1 MSRIV
6 IIEDEKA
13 VSTELVR
20 TLKEVAPDVEVE
32 AVLTSMAQAMHYLLH
47 HPAPDLILSDVQLPD
62 GISFHIFQQ
71 VPVAAPVIFIT
82 GYDKFMLSA
91 FAHNGIDYLLKP
103 VCADDLEKALQ
114 KYRRL
119 QQHFN
124 SRQLMEPLL
133 GQLGVKKRNRILVKR
148 GVEYVSLP
156 CADLVLCYTE
166 NKLVYVLDKCGKKY
180 LSDKNLGE
188 MESELDNQMFFRV
201 NRQYIVNINFIRS
214 FKSYER
220 VKLQVELT
228 LPEVQHVVI
237 VSQETAPE
245 FRKWIAGA

>member
-1 MSRIV
+1 MNRIV
-6 IIEDEKA
+6 IIEDEQA
-13 VSTELVR
+13 VSAELVR
-20 TLKEVAPDVEVE
+20 TLNHVAPDVEVA
-32 AVLTSMAQAMHYLLH
+32 AVLPSIAQSMHYLSQ
-47 HPAPDLILSDVQLPD
+47 HPAPDLILSDVQLSD

-71 VPVAAPVIFIT
+71 VAVAAPVIFIT

-103 VCADDLEKALQ
+103 VCPEDLMKALQ

-119 QQHFN
+119 QHHFN
-124 SRQLMEPLL
+124 SRQMVAPLL
-133 GQLGVKKRNRILVKR
+133 GQLGAKKRNRILVKR

-156 CADLVLCYTE
+156 CADVVLCYTE

-180 LSDKNLGE
+180 LADKNLGE
-188 MESELDNQMFFRV
+188 LESELDNQMFFRV

-228 LPEVQHVVI
+228 LPDVPHVVI

-245 FRKWIAGA
+245 FRKWIAGT

>member
-1 MSRIV
+1 
-6 IIEDEKA
+6 
-13 VSTELVR
+13 
-20 TLKEVAPDVEVE
+20 
-32 AVLTSMAQAMHYLLH
+32 
-47 HPAPDLILSDVQLPD
+47 
-62 GISFHIFQQ
+62 
-71 VPVAAPVIFIT
+71 
-82 GYDKFMLSA
+82 
-91 FAHNGIDYLLKP
+91 
-103 VCADDLEKALQ
+103 
-114 KYRRL
+114 
-119 QQHFN
+119 
-124 SRQLMEPLL
+124 MEPLL

-156 CADLVLCYTE
+156 CADIVLCYTE

-245 FRKWIAGA
+245 FRRWIAGA